1 MEPRRL
7 NAPSHRQ
14 PPARPLGLDAA
25 LSVAQAARAGSS
37 ETRARAARGSQAA
50 LRAPSPGKTLQQTTP
65 QAAAS
70 RAPTTPPAQAAS
82 PDLDALVVRA
92 QAGDRAAFGA
102 LVRELQEP
110 LYRSVMRLLR
120 HSPDARD
127 VVQRALLRAWTGLP
141 GLQTPQAFRSWVFS
155 IALNLARNHLRDAR
169 GKRFE
174 PVEDARLSVE
184 ARAHRAL
191 SDHEDRLRLRAAL
204 AQLPPR
210 QREVVTLR
218 IDAELSFKAIAE
230 AVGCSEGAARVNFH
244 HGMRRLKDILLN
256 DGAPASEEPKA
267 R

>member
-1 MEPRRL
+1 MVR
-7 NAPSHRQ
+7 AKT
-14 PPARPLGLDAA
+14 GD
-25 LSVAQAARAGSS
+25 QAAFS
-37 ETRARAARGSQAA
+37 
-50 LRAPSPGKTLQQTTP
+50 
-65 QAAAS
+65 
-70 RAPTTPPAQAAS
+70 
-82 PDLDALVVRA
+82 
-92 QAGDRAAFGA
+92 A

-127 VVQRALLRAWTGLP
+127 VVQRALLRAWMRLP
-141 GLQTPQAFRSWVFS
+141 GLENPKAFRSWVFS
-155 IALNLARNHLRDAR
+155 IALNLARNHLRDQR

-174 PVEDARLSVE
+174 PVEDARLSVD

-204 AQLPPR
+204 SQLPPR

-230 AVGCSEGAARVNFH
+230 AVGCSEGSARVNFH
-244 HGMRRLKDILLN
+244 HGMKRLKHILLS
-256 DGAPASEEPKA
+256 DDAPASDEPKA